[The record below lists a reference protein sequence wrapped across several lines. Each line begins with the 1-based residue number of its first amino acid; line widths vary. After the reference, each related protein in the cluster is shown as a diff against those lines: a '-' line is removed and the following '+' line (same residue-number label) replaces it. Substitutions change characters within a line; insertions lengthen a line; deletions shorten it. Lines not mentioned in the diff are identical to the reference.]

1 MKELNLSLM
10 ISTIVA
16 SLPIW
21 EWGSQLAFL
30 TGVAALTIVVMM
42 LIIWLNEKKK
52 NLVAATTKVR

>member
-10 ISTIVA
+10 LSTIVA

-21 EWGSQLAFL
+21 EWDSQLAFL
-30 TGVAALTIVVMM
+30 TGVVALTIVIMM